1 MEENSMPHGG
11 GNIYNYFEGA
21 HIGKVVYNYG
31 TITFYENKEEKR
43 REGYTDEEVA
53 QALANIIGKGKP
65 IDTKA
70 KWTGALWMLK
80 WECNYPAK
88 AQEFCERI
96 KKLPLPTG
104 LEFPCEYENIR
115 KTATLSFLNE
125 DPRQMDKVK
134 YSKNDEQDFFQMKT
148 VAIALKQEL
157 KKNRETFG

>member
-1 MEENSMPHGG
+1 MNIIIKGNMTGDIISDGG
-11 GNIYNYFEGA
+11 VKNVTHHHYGD
-21 HIGKVVYNYG
+21 GKLVQ
-31 TITFYENKEEKR
+31 
-43 REGYTDEEVA
+43 EGYTDEEVA
-53 QALANIIGKGKP
+53 RALANIIGKGKP

-70 KWTGALWMLK
+70 KWTGALWMLR

-96 KKLPLPTG
+96 KKLPLPKE
-104 LEFPCEYENIR
+104 LEYPCEYENIR

-125 DPRQMDKVK
+125 DPRQMEKVK

-157 KKNRETFG
+157 KKNRETSD